1 MLERCW
7 KRWPGIRENLRNC
20 NDFICKSCSIVAEA
34 DDPFP
39 MCITD
44 GDEFETF
51 NELLSWWR
59 HRAGWRMH
67 WCCYYPY
74 LICLEGFAWTFTCI
88 LKVYHFKTVEKCARS
103 VLLYGSKTWPMSKG
117 DLSSIKTSGHA
128 VIQWICGVKLEYS
141 KRHLKRHQAIFI
153 NLS

>member
-51 NELLSWWR
+51 NELLSWWH

-88 LKVYHFKTVEKCARS
+88 LKVYHFKTVLKS
-103 VLLYGSKTWPMSKG
+103 VPEACCCL
-117 DLSSIKTSGHA
+117 
-128 VIQWICGVKLEYS
+128 VVKLGPCQKEICQV
-141 KRHLKRHQAIFI
+141 LKLVAMQWF
-153 NLS
+153 NGYVV